1 MSLMDEAYKQFDNI
15 KKPQKYIPMKEFN
28 EFTEIFGQMPGNG
41 IQYLYHGSPVDNL
54 KEFDLGKVGSLNGSY
69 YGKGI
74 YTGGYST
81 ALSYAD
87 DIDGSPLGG
96 HLYKVQIPRDE
107 YLYDANK
114 PFRYQSKYVRDKIIN
129 WEEIPKN
136 FRKQWADMLL
146 GRANPH
152 EEGLT
157 ALGNLKYEGDLNS
170 PGGILEKMGIHGK
183 KVKVLG
189 VHEPYRI
196 IFNPTY
202 AKIVDKLF
210 GVMDPW
216 SMSDMLKMGGNDP
229 RAVFGSKKEKNKMLQ
244 EINEAGYTVE
254 RQPDGT
260 LLFKI

>member
-15 KKPQKYIPMKEFN
+15 KKPQRYIPMKEFN
-28 EFTEIFGQMPGNG
+28 EFTEIIGHMPGNEV
-41 IQYLYHGSPVDNL
+41 QYLYHGSPVDNL
-54 KEFDLGKVGSLNGSY
+54 KEFDLSKAGSLNGGI

-87 DIDGSPLGG
+87 DIDGNALGV

-107 YLYDANK
+107 YLYDIDK

-129 WEEIPKN
+129 WEKI
-136 FRKQWADMLL
+136 RKQDRKLWADMLL
-146 GRANPH
+146 GRENPY

-157 ALGNLKYEGDLNS
+157 VIENLQNEGDWAR
-170 PGGILEKMGIHGK
+170 PGGLLEKMGIHGK
-183 KVKVLG
+183 KVRPLG
-189 VHEPYRI
+189 VREPYRI

-202 AKIVDKLF
+202 AKIVDKIF

-244 EINEAGYTVE
+244 DINEAGYTVE